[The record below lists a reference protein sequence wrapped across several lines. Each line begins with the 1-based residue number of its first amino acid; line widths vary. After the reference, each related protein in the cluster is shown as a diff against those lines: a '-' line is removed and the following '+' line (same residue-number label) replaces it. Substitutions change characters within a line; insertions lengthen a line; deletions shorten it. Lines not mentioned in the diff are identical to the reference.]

1 MIPARNRV
9 APLIDK
15 TAGGNGEHQQNGGE
29 LLHEGGSAPGNR
41 PARSPPELTE
51 TVAGLLLESNPLR
64 GLKLPKEKNP
74 ARVLLADAEYE
85 ALLNVAGDID
95 WRYRGA
101 VPLPI
106 GIHK

>member
-1 MIPARNRV
+1 M
-9 APLIDK
+9 
-15 TAGGNGEHQQNGGE
+15 
-29 LLHEGGSAPGNR
+29 
-41 PARSPPELTE
+41 
-51 TVAGLLLESNPLR
+51 
-64 GLKLPKEKNP
+64 PKEKNP